1 MQKTNLFRTLQE
13 LDAFANGGIQGG
25 PGREKFDLDGKTL
38 TFSTPADSVT
48 FSGNSL
54 SIKEVNAQLQAAVP
68 GLKAI
73 VLCDYLWIVEITPTN
88 GVAIASAVA
97 PGTEDARSILGFSK
111 TAAYTGI
118 VLDDPAGTA
127 PKRVRWGKAPG
138 GMWELVWES
147 A

>member
-1 MQKTNLFRTLQE
+1 MQKTNHFRTLQE

-25 PGREKFDLDGKTL
+25 LGREKFDLDGKTL
-38 TFSTPADSVT
+38 TFSVPSDSVT
-48 FSGNSL
+48 FSGNGL
-54 SIKEVNAQLQAAVP
+54 SIKDVNTQLQAAVP
-68 GLKAI
+68 ELKAV
-73 VLCDYLWIVEITPTN
+73 VLGDHLWIIEITPTH
-88 GVAIASAVA
+88 GVELPQDNSS
-97 PGTEDARSILGFSK
+97 TEPARAILGFSQK
-111 TAAYTGI
+111 QKYTGV

>member
-25 PGREKFDLDGKTL
+25 PGREKFDLDGLTL
-38 TFSTPADSVT
+38 TFSSPAASVT
-48 FSGNSL
+48 FSGNGL
-54 SIKEVNAQLQAAVP
+54 SIKAVNEQLQVAIP
-68 GLKAI
+68 SLKVV
-73 VLCDYLWIVEITPTN
+73 VLCDHLWILEITPTN
-88 GVAIASAVA
+88 GVAIASDPF

-111 TAAYTGI
+111 TAEYTGL